1 MASQVPAGRARFVAG
16 RREAAWA
23 VADQARA
30 GDLVLTVGAGD
41 VTELADVIL
50 ERLGQRDE
58 SAAGESTGGA

>member
-1 MASQVPAGRARFVAG
+1 MAG